1 MRTTRSNF
9 ESKQKQ
15 NKERT
20 VVHYAKIANMVLVN
34 EFRDVATTLA
44 LRNSAARD
52 ELHELIC
59 KSSTCV
65 LIVATSTVPDRTR
78 SSRGRS

>member
-1 MRTTRSNF
+1 MCIQRSKVYMRTTRSNF

-52 ELHELIC
+52 ELHE
-59 KSSTCV
+59 
-65 LIVATSTVPDRTR
+65 
-78 SSRGRS
+78 